1 MAKLIS
7 IGGIRHGQAYVLK
20 GGVNRIG
27 SAAGNDLL
35 IRNPTIAP
43 FHCELTWKASALH
56 VRDLGSERGTF
67 VEGVAIREAGLCD
80 GQVLRVG
87 EVEMKLQAE
96 PGETFAV
103 LEMELG
109 VNALEAGEFA
119 PELESEPVIEV
130 APAAV
135 EPAAATRV
143 CLDREGRPVRVSSIR
158 VSQKGETEP
167 KECSTKGLGGKL
179 RFQNRTEDGPTL
191 ESMLWSSGESP
202 PPPPAAS
209 TLPRRRPAPPLNF
222 FAEIPRA
229 FAYPFRS
236 DGVMIILAGSLFF
249 AGINWMGGFFFLLG
263 IMVAGYIFTAM
274 KGIINATAVGEEK
287 APDWPEYSS
296 WWDDLLLPFVEF
308 AAIHVA
314 CFLPASLALSFI
326 SSPLNFVVGGI
337 LLVLGFAVAPMALLA
352 VAIFDSVMALNP
364 ILIVASICRVPLE
377 YLVACLTLVASYVL
391 GWALN
396 AWLTMVIPFPVLT
409 WMLTSV
415 VSLYLLVVEMR
426 VLGLLYRCKQKEL
439 GWIGRNRR

>member
-43 FHCELTWKASALH
+43 FHCELSWKASALH

-67 VEGVAIREAGLCD
+67 VEGVAVREAGLCD

-109 VNALEAGEFA
+109 VNALEAEEFA
-119 PELESEPVIEV
+119 SELESEPTMEV
-130 APAAV
+130 ASAPV
-135 EPAAATRV
+135 EPAAAPRV
-143 CLDREGRPVRVSSIR
+143 CLDGEGRPVRVSSIR
-158 VSQKGETEP
+158 VSQKGETAAERDRA
-167 KECSTKGLGGKL
+167 ETGGKL
-179 RFQNRTEDGPTL
+179 TFQNRTMDGPTL
-191 ESMLWSSGESP
+191 ESMLWSSESP
-202 PPPPAAS
+202 APSPPAS

-236 DGVMIILAGSLFF
+236 DGVTIILAGSLFF

-314 CFLPASLALSFI
+314 CFLPALVALSFI
-326 SSPLNFVVGGI
+326 SFPTNCIVGGV
-337 LLVLGFAVAPMALLA
+337 LLVLGFALAPMALLA

-396 AWLTMVIPFPVLT
+396 MWLMAVIPYPVLP

-426 VLGLLYRCKQKEL
+426 ILGLLYRCKQKEL
-439 GWIGRNRR
+439 GWIGKYRR